1 VNDESIIGDVQP
13 RARAGGEFG
22 ANGEWYKGGAFIA
35 TSERTR
41 KGRMRHEPTV
51 EELQRIAAERAEHE
65 ARVARH
71 KAWIAARI
79 ERFTNLL
86 NELEDDGVD
95 QWGNRRPQAFR
106 RSLAQQLR
114 ESGSLSLRQAECA
127 VRIMFGRETKRNS
140 NEYCEMRGALCE
152 RYEDQ
157 GGAA

>member
-1 VNDESIIGDVQP
+1 MNDEVQP
-13 RARAGGEFG
+13 RAKAGGEFG
-22 ANGEWYKGGAFIA
+22 PNGEWYEGGAFIA

-41 KGRMRHEPTV
+41 KGGTMRREPTA
-51 EELQRIAAERAEHE
+51 EELERIAAERAEHE

-71 KAWIAARI
+71 TAWITARI

-86 NELEDDGVD
+86 NALEHDGVD
-95 QWGNRRPQAFR
+95 QWGNRIAPPPYETFP

-114 ESGSLSLRQAECA
+114 ESGSLSPRQASCA

-140 NEYCEMRGALCE
+140 NEYCEMHSALCE
-152 RYEDQ
+152 RYQDQ